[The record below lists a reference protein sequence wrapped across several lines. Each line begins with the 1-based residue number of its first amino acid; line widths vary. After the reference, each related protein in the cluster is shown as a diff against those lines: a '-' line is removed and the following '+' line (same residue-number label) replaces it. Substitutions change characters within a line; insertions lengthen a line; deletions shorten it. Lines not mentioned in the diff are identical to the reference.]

1 MNVIHWY
8 PGHMKKASNKLLE
21 DIKLVDLVIE
31 LVDAR
36 APIHTMNP
44 FFKSIGINKPHLLVL
59 MKSDLADTSK
69 IKLDDNSILVNI
81 NDKKS
86 LNDLVNRILKVMEK
100 KREKEIKRGIK
111 PLPIKAMI
119 IGIPNVG
126 KSSLINA
133 LMHKKI
139 TKVENK
145 PGLTKNNRWINVNNK
160 FYLLDTPGILP
171 TDYLESNYVLALIGA
186 IKVDLLP
193 IVDLSEFAYQY
204 IIKNYPNLY
213 IKRYGELK
221 SNSLDSFKAIA
232 DKYQIKND
240 KTINQERARSLFL
253 KDIRDGKLGRLYF
266 D

>member
-1 MNVIHWY
+1 MDVIHWY

-21 DIKLVDLVIE
+21 AIKLVDLVIE

-36 APIHTMNP
+36 SPNKTTNP
-44 FFKSIGINKPHLLVL
+44 FFKTIGINKPHLLVL

-69 IKLDDNSILVNI
+69 IELDSNSILVNI
-81 NDKKS
+81 NDQKS
-86 LNDLVNRILKVMEK
+86 LNALVNKITSIMSK

-133 LMHKKI
+133 LVKKKI

-186 IKVDLLP
+186 IKINILP
-193 IVDLSEFAYQY
+193 VIELSEFAYSY
-204 IIKNYPNLY
+204 ITKHYPKLY
-213 IKRYGELK
+213 VARYGEIK
-221 SNSLDSFKAIA
+221 KNSHESFKAIA
-232 DKYQIKND
+232 EKYQIKND
-240 KTINQERARSLFL
+240 KSVNFERARSLFL
-253 KDIRDGKLGRLYF
+253 KDIRDGKLGKLYF

>member
-1 MNVIHWY
+1 MSIIHWY

-21 DIKLVDLVIE
+21 AIKLVDLVIE

-36 APIHTMNP
+36 SPNKTTNP
-44 FFKSIGINKPHLLVL
+44 FFKTVGINKPHLMVL
-59 MKSDLADTSK
+59 MKSDLADVSK

-81 NDKKS
+81 KDQKS
-86 LNDLVNRILKVMEK
+86 LNALVDKIISMMAS

-186 IKVDLLP
+186 IKVDILP
-193 IVDLSEFAYQY
+193 IIELSEFAYFY
-204 IIKNYPNLY
+204 IVKHYPKLY
-213 IKRYGELK
+213 EARYGKIQE
-221 SNSLDSFKAIA
+221 NSHESFKVISE
-232 DKYQIKND
+232 KYQIKND
-240 KTINQERARSLFL
+240 KSVNYERARSLFL
-253 KDIRDGKLGRLYF
+253 KDIRDGKLGKLYF